1 MKESKVKNENHI
13 VIHGWMINELQL
25 KGNELIVYAVIY
37 GFSQDRQTKFK
48 GSLQY
53 LADWTGSTKQGVIKN
68 LKSLVDKGHIA
79 KEEHFINDV
88 KYCEYY
94 STKFNG
100 VLNTV
105 EQGIKQSLPNN
116 INDNIENNI
125 VKHTYGEYG
134 NVRLTND
141 EIQKLTADYPNADDL
156 IAYLDE
162 YIEMKGYKAKSHYLA
177 IKKWVVK
184 AVEEKNTKP
193 TYSKG
198 RIHYEHSDI
207 KEMSHDEIDDLRQR
221 MFEEGKKENEQIN
234 SNH

>member
-100 VLNTV
+100 VLNKV
-105 EQGIKQSLPNN
+105 
-116 INDNIENNI
+116 
-125 VKHTYGEYG
+125 Y
-134 NVRLTND
+134 
-141 EIQKLTADYPNADDL
+141 L
-156 IAYLDE
+156 I
-162 YIEMKGYKAKSHYLA
+162 I
-177 IKKWVVK
+177 
-184 AVEEKNTKP
+184 
-193 TYSKG
+193 
-198 RIHYEHSDI
+198 
-207 KEMSHDEIDDLRQR
+207 
-221 MFEEGKKENEQIN
+221 
-234 SNH
+234 